1 MKKIVHF
8 DTLGCRLNQ
17 DESEGAAR
25 VFYLNGF
32 DVSLEGTSA
41 QTPVNEDVILSVI
54 NTCTVTSKAE
64 QKARRI
70 IRLMLEK
77 YPLSLVLVT
86 GCYAELDKE
95 EISSICPDRILILPG
110 KKKFLITQIAPAMKN
125 GLFDCQEKNDCLE
138 KSGCQEKNDCQEK
151 SDCQEKNEKPFLS
164 FKKLDDFIKENLSLL
179 GKIEDENLK
188 EKNNFLQNPGKNN
201 SGILN
206 IQTLSKLDNFSLYT
220 PVFEKHSRPSIK
232 IQDGCNNECTFCR
245 IHLARGKSISLDA
258 DKVLARVKELEEG
271 GASEVVFT
279 GVNLSQYAGKT
290 VDGRV
295 IDFASLLE
303 LLIKET
309 SFVKF
314 RISSFYPQHITD
326 RLCKI
331 LSSPR
336 VQPFFHLSVQ
346 SGSDKILKAMKRPYD
361 AECVLNAV
369 KLLRIYK
376 HAPFIS
382 TDIIAGFPGES
393 EEDFALTKKLC
404 QQASFSWIHAF
415 PFSPRKGTPAYD
427 MKNQIPERIK
437 DERVKWLFENAI
449 ENKIKYI
456 ERFLNEELSAITENS
471 RSLRLKNQSE
481 NIKIV
486 NCVTENF
493 IHVQIPFDQEI
504 PNGKKINV
512 KITKVLEEN
521 IRGGK
526 EVEAEGKII
535 LG

>member
-1 MKKIVHF
+1 MKKIIHF

-32 DVSLEGTSA
+32 DFSLEGTNSR
-41 QTPVNEDVILSVI
+41 TSVNEDVVLSVI

-110 KKKFLITQIAPAMKN
+110 KKKFLITQIAAAMKD
-125 GLFDCQEKNDCLE
+125 GLFDCNEK
-138 KSGCQEKNDCQEK
+138 GDCQKKIDCHENKEK
-151 SDCQEKNEKPFLS
+151 TFLS

-188 EKNNFLQNPGKNN
+188 GKNNFLQNPEKNN

-206 IQTLSKLDNFSLYT
+206 IQSLSKLDNFSLYT

-258 DKVLARVKELEEG
+258 DKVLARVKELEAG

-279 GVNLSQYAGKT
+279 GVNLSQYAGKNI
-290 VDGRV
+290 DGGV

-346 SGSDKILKAMKRPYD
+346 SGSDKILRAMKRPYD

-382 TDIIAGFPGES
+382 CDIIAGFPGES
-393 EEDFALTKKLC
+393 EEDFDLTKKLC
-404 QQASFSWIHAF
+404 REASFAWIHAF

-456 ERFLNEELSAITENS
+456 ERFLNESLSAVTENS
-471 RSLRLKNQSE
+471 RSLRLKNQNE
-481 NIKIV
+481 NRKIV

-493 IHVQIPFDQEI
+493 IHVQIPFSQEI
-504 PNGKKINV
+504 PNGTKINV

-521 IRGGK
+521 IRSGK